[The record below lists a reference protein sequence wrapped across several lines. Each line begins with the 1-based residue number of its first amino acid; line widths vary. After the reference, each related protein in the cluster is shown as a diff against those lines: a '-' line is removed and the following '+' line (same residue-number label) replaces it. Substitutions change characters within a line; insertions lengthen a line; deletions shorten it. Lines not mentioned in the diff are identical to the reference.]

1 MVTVSLALPV
11 YNGERHLAE
20 TLDSLLAQEFDD
32 FELLISD
39 NGSTDATPDLVR
51 AYAERDSRIVFERH
65 DVNRGAIWNYNHLVA
80 RARGRYLKWCGH
92 DDLCAPDYLSRCVA
106 ELDGSDAVV
115 AYPRT
120 VLIDDDGG
128 VKRQYDDGLDLRQA
142 EPHVRVRKCLRHLG
156 LANAVFG
163 LIRLDVLR
171 GTPLFGAYNDSDLVL
186 ILDLALAGEIH
197 EIDERLFS
205 RRMHPGQAYQA
216 NTTPLAVRRWFD
228 PSSRVAVRPAP
239 LPALR
244 RGGPGD
250 RPGPPAVG
258 RTAPLRSRV
267 GSDLGAVTP
276 LSRSARA
283 RPGDRGPLERF
294 RTVTTTPIRTL
305 WRSSGGVWCGR
316 AG

>member
-20 TLDSLLAQEFDD
+20 TLESLLAQEFQD

-39 NGSTDATPDLVR
+39 NGSTDGTPDLVR
-51 AYAERDSRIVFERH
+51 AYAARDARIVFERH
-65 DVNRGAIWNYNHLVA
+65 EVNRGAIWNYNHLVH

-92 DDLCAPDYLSRCVA
+92 DDLCAPSYLTRCVV

-120 VLIDDDGG
+120 VLIDDRGE
-128 VKRQYDDGLDLRQA
+128 VKREYDDGLDLRQA
-142 EPHVRVRKCLRHLG
+142 QPHVRVRECLRHLG

-197 EIDERLFS
+197 ELDAALFM
-205 RRMHPGQAYQA
+205 RRMHAGQAYQA

-228 PSSRVAVRPAP
+228 PSSRSRFV
-239 LPALR
+239 LPRGR
-244 RGGPGD
+244 RFVE
-250 RPGPPAVG
+250 A
-258 RTAPLRSRV
+258 
-267 GSDLGAVTP
+267 
-276 LSRSARA
+276 ARA
-283 RPGDRGPLERF
+283 
-294 RTVTTTPIRTL
+294 I
-305 WRSSGGVWCGR
+305 GR
-316 AG
+316 ARLPLGERARCTAELVRVWGPSHLYHGVGELGRAARDMVTGPS

>member
-1 MVTVSLALPV
+1 VVTVSFALPV
-11 YNGERHLAE
+11 YNGERHLAA

-39 NGSTDATPDLVR
+39 NGSTDGTPDLVR
-51 AYAERDSRIVFERH
+51 AYAERESRIVFERH

-92 DDLCAPDYLSRCVA
+92 DDLCAPAYLSRCVA

-120 VLIDDDGG
+120 VLIDDVGG
-128 VKRQYDDGLDLRQA
+128 VKRQYDDGLDLREA

-171 GTPLFGAYNDSDLVL
+171 ATPLFGAYNDSDLVL
-186 ILDLALAGEIH
+186 ILDLALAGKIH
-197 EIDERLFS
+197 EIDAALFM
-205 RRMHPGQAYQA
+205 RRIHAGQAYQA

-228 PSSRVAVRPAP
+228 PSSRARFV
-239 LPALR
+239 LP
-244 RGGPGD
+244 
-250 RPGPPAVG
+250 
-258 RTAPLRSRV
+258 RSRRFV
-267 GSDLGAVTP
+267 EA
-276 LSRSARA
+276 ARA
-283 RPGDRGPLERF
+283 IARAHLPWGERLRCEAELVRVWGPSHLYHGARELGRVTVDLFSGSER
-294 RTVTTTPIRTL
+294 
-305 WRSSGGVWCGR
+305 
-316 AG
+316 